1 MAQKYPFAH
10 IVGWAL
16 EPPTVSVP
24 ESLKN
29 LSFTKVDLFQ
39 PTAGVKNLQSGSV
52 DFIFIRDMA
61 YAIATIERWKS
72 IIMEAYRVLRPGGW
86 IEITE
91 PGNLLYLLEVP
102 PSMSLCINVFF
113 VTQPARL
120 VTRLSIDKTWSPI

>member
-52 DFIFIRDMA
+52 DMLLPQ
-61 YAIATIERWKS
+61 
-72 IIMEAYRVLRPGGW
+72 MNV
-86 IEITE
+86 
-91 PGNLLYLLEVP
+91 GNLSSWKHIE
-102 PSMSLCINVFF
+102 SC
-113 VTQPARL
+113 AL
-120 VTRLSIDKTWSPI
+120 VVGLK